1 MAYVDQS
8 VIDDVRAELKV
19 LNKKYGM
26 KATASGKGTS
36 SLTIT
41 ISAGPLDFLSQIKS
55 YYEARNYKY
64 NGQSIYVKDW
74 QELKGQHFNHYHDED
89 KYTGK
94 EQEYLKEIKRIVYK
108 HHWDDSDLMTDYF
121 SCAYYIHIQFGKWN
135 KAYKCTKENQ
145 VYE

>member
-1 MAYVDQS
+1 MPYVDQS
-8 VIDDVRAELKV
+8 VIDDVRAELKA

-41 ISAGPLDFLSQIKS
+41 ISAGPLDFLNQMKA
-55 YYEARNYKY
+55 YYAARQYL
-64 NGQSIYVKDW
+64 GQSDYVTDLK
-74 QELKGQHFNHYHDED
+74 ELTGVGFNHYHDED

-108 HHWDDSDLMTDYF
+108 HHWNDSDVMTDYF
-121 SCAYYIHIQFGKWN
+121 SCSYYIHVKFGKWN
-135 KAYKCTKENQ
+135 KSYNCTKGI
-145 VYE
+145 V

>member
-8 VIDDVRAELKV
+8 VIDDVRAELKA

-41 ISAGPLDFLSQIKS
+41 ISSGPLDFLNQIKS
-55 YYEARNYKY
+55 YYAGRQYLNS
-64 NGQSIYVKDW
+64 GAYVADLK
-74 QELKGQHFNHYHDED
+74 ELTGVSFNHYHDED

-108 HHWDDSDLMTDYF
+108 HHWDDSDIMTDYF
-121 SCAYYIHIQFGKWN
+121 SCAYYIHIQFGKWD
-135 KAYKCTKENQ
+135 KPYICTKGI
-145 VYE
+145 V

>member
-1 MAYVDQS
+1 MAYVDQK
-8 VIDDVRAELKV
+8 VIDDVRAELKA

-41 ISAGPLDFLSQIKS
+41 ISTGPLDFLSQIKS
-55 YYEARNYKY
+55 YYSNHASWRS
-64 NGQSIYVKDW
+64 GDYVTDLK
-74 QELKGQHFNHYHDED
+74 ELKGESFNHYHDEN

-108 HHWDDSDLMTDYF
+108 HHWDDSDVMTDYF

-135 KAYKCTKENQ
+135 KAYNCTKGI
-145 VYE
+145 V

>member
-8 VIDDVRAELKV
+8 VIDDVRAELKA

-41 ISAGPLDFLSQIKS
+41 ISSGPLDFLNQIKS
-55 YYEARNYKY
+55 YYAGRQYLNS
-64 NGQSIYVKDW
+64 GAYVAD
-74 QELKGQHFNHYHDED
+74 LKVLTGVGFNHYHDED

-108 HHWDDSDLMTDYF
+108 HHWDQSDIMTDYF

-135 KAYKCTKENQ
+135 KAYKCTKGI
-145 VYE
+145 V

>member
-41 ISAGPLDFLSQIKS
+41 ISSGPLDFLSQIKG
-55 YYEARNYKY
+55 YYAGMQFL
-64 NGQSIYVKDW
+64 GQSYSVQDW
-74 QELKGQHFNHYHDED
+74 QELRGCAFNHYHDED

-108 HHWDDSDLMTDYF
+108 HHWDDSDVMTDYF
-121 SCAYYIHIQFGKWN
+121 SCAYYIHIRFGKWD
-135 KAYKCTKENQ
+135 KPYICTKGI
-145 VYE
+145 V

>member
-8 VIDDVRAELKV
+8 VIDDVRAELKA

-41 ISAGPLDFLSQIKS
+41 ISSGPLDFLSQIKG
-55 YYEARNYKY
+55 YYAGMQFL
-64 NGQSIYVKDW
+64 GQSYSVQDW
-74 QELKGQHFNHYHDED
+74 QELRGCAFNHYHDED

-94 EQEYLKEIKRIVYK
+94 EQEYLKIIEDTKNKLKKLQNKKKKYGKSRRKRK
-108 HHWDDSDLMTDYF
+108 NH
-121 SCAYYIHIQFGKWN
+121 
-135 KAYKCTKENQ
+135 
-145 VYE
+145 

>member
-1 MAYVDQS
+1 MAYVNQS
-8 VIDDVRAELKV
+8 VIDDVRAELKD

-41 ISAGPLDFLSQIKS
+41 ISSGPLDFLSQIKS

-64 NGQSIYVKDW
+64 NGQSIYVADLK
-74 QELKGQHFNHYHDED
+74 ELTGVGFNHYHDED

-108 HHWDDSDLMTDYF
+108 HHWDDSDVMTDYF
-121 SCAYYIHIQFGKWN
+121 SCAYYIHVQFGKWN
-135 KAYKCTKENQ
+135 KAYNCTKGI
-145 VYE
+145 V